1 MRLTKQDNKTVILE
15 SRLFRTHYSR
25 NSDVPVR
32 LLNQPKLKKSR
43 RIIVSQSSP
52 FTDLSLGFPCEA
64 DNEAD

>member
-43 RIIVSQSSP
+43 RIAACTQAQGKRSLIN
-52 FTDLSLGFPCEA
+52 FTHAL
-64 DNEAD
+64 